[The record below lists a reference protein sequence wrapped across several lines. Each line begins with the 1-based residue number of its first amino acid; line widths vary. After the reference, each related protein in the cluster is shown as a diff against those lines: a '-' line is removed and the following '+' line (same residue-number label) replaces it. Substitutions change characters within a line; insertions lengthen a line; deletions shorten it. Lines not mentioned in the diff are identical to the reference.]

1 MQLHAVRVRARPR
14 LKLRPRHAVHNGRRV
29 RFTVRL
35 QEPAAPRRWVRI
47 QARSGKRWIEVSNGR
62 TNLHGAY
69 RAHYRF
75 HSTSGQ
81 HRYAF
86 RAVVPSQGGYPYRG
100 GHSKT
105 RHVTVKG

>member
-1 MQLHAVRVRARPR
+1 
-14 LKLRPRHAVHNGRRV
+14 
-29 RFTVRL
+29 
-35 QEPAAPRRWVRI
+35 
-47 QARSGKRWIEVSNGR
+47 VSNGR

-105 RHVTVKG
+105 QHVTVKG